1 MTYCIESTISV
12 LRRNRSL
19 NVILTDLYEQV
30 TAVDLELLLKTHFS
44 KLAFHKKSESAAAAY
59 QLARA

>member
-1 MTYCIESTISV
+1 
-12 LRRNRSL
+12 L